1 MMEHAEKLEA
11 VALQLAGVETLI
23 DGLIA
28 AQTEYAPALMVVN
41 GEIDRA
47 FVELEAVAAWMKS
60 NAEGVE

>member
-28 AQTEYAPALMVVN
+28 AQTEYAPALMVIN

-47 FVELEAVAAWMKS
+47 FVELEAVAAWMKE
-60 NAEGVE
+60 NAGAVE